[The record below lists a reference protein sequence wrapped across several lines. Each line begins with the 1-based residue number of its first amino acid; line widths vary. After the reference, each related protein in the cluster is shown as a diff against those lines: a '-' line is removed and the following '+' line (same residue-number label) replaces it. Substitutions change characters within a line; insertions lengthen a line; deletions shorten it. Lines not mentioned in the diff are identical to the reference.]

1 MIGIAHTCRSRPPGC
16 CGDRDGWV
24 GERGCTSPHG
34 HMGKGRSVLSTWL
47 RLRLGGLGK
56 GCVQGGWGVALLLPF
71 SIGTGDVSSVLQVPD
86 MSEPDRDTQAGLSP
100 GARPPPFF
108 SLISTS
114 RGSPISR

>member
-1 MIGIAHTCRSRPPGC
+1 MIGVARACSSRPPWC
-16 CGDRDGWV
+16 RDGWGGREAAAHPDGAG
-24 GERGCTSPHG
+24 GEGQEHPRGF
-34 HMGKGRSVLSTWL
+34 
-47 RLRLGGLGK
+47 LG
-56 GCVQGGWGVALLLPF
+56 APLLPF
-71 SIGTGDVSSVLQVPD
+71 SAGAADVSSVLQVLG

>member
-1 MIGIAHTCRSRPPGC
+1 MASHAHAVHVRRGAEM
-16 CGDRDGWV
+16 V
-24 GERGCTSPHG
+24 GEGGKRLHIALWQT
-34 HMGKGRSVLSTWL
+34 GKGRSIPTS
-47 RLRLGGLGK
+47 RP
-56 GCVQGGWGVALLLPF
+56 GVFRGPLLLPF
-71 SIGTGDVSSVLQVPD
+71 PAGAGDVSSVLQVPG

>member
-1 MIGIAHTCRSRPPGC
+1 MGGS
-16 CGDRDGWV
+16 
-24 GERGCTSPHG
+24 GCTSLLG
-34 HMGKGRSVLSTWL
+34 RMGKGRSIPTAQLALDLS
-47 RLRLGGLGK
+47 GLGK
-56 GCVQGGWGVALLLPF
+56 GGVREGWEVSSLLPF
-71 SIGTGDVSSVLQVPD
+71 SIGVGDVSVVLQVPD